1 MLKLR
6 LRFVDDEAGR
16 KELDEALEKIEN
28 DFKVISKSK
37 EYRDGRG
44 SKYSRIYIEVKNR

>member
-28 DFKVISKSK
+28 VFEVVSKSK

-44 SKYSRIYIEVKNR
+44 SKYSRVYIDIENK